1 MPLRFRI
8 YNNESMETI
17 KTSDYQALQI
27 YLRDACGILL
37 RDSARDLAQRRLR
50 PVLDGHHLVSVEDL
64 LERLDRPG
72 RSGLKEAVIDAI
84 TMSESRWFGEAS
96 VFAMLCDHVLPDLA
110 GRNPGKR
117 VAVWSAACTT
127 GQEPYSIA
135 MVASE
140 FRERNP
146 GSVGETR
153 VLATDT
159 SRSALEVA
167 RRAHYEIG
175 PDDTGVTPERKGRF
189 FRSVEKGGW
198 RVNPDIRALV
208 EFRELNLLQRTL
220 PGKFDVVV
228 CQNTL
233 VYYSAEKR
241 KAVLARFHAA
251 LNPGGYLIAGS
262 SELAGD
268 MPELYEPIECP
279 NGTAYRKK

>member
-1 MPLRFRI
+1 
-8 YNNESMETI
+8 METI

-37 RDSARDLAQRRLR
+37 RDAARGLAQRQLR
-50 PVLDGHHLVSVEDL
+50 SVLDNYQLASIEDL
-64 LERLDRPG
+64 LERLGKPG
-72 RSGLKEAVIDAI
+72 RSGLKEAVIDAV
-84 TMSESRWFGEAS
+84 TMSESRWFGETS
-96 VFAMLCDHVLPDLA
+96 VFALLAELVLPDIA
-110 GRNPGKR
+110 RRAPGKR
-117 VAVWSAACTT
+117 VSIWSAACTT

-135 MVASE
+135 MVVNE
-140 FRERNP
+140 FRDKNP
-146 GSVGETR
+146 GSVAGTR
-153 VLATDT
+153 ILATDT

-175 PDDTGVTPERKGRF
+175 PDEAGVTAERKERF
-189 FRSVEKGGW
+189 FRPVDKGVW
-198 RVNPDIRALV
+198 RVRPDIRSLV

-241 KAVLARFHAA
+241 KAILARFHAA
-251 LNPGGYLIAGS
+251 LNPGGYLIPGS
-262 SELAGD
+262 SELADD
-268 MPELYEPIECP
+268 MPELYEIIECP

>member
-1 MPLRFRI
+1 
-8 YNNESMETI
+8 METL
-17 KTSDYQALQI
+17 KTSDYQALQA

-37 RDSARDLAQRRLR
+37 RDSAENLARRRLR
-50 PVLDGHHLVSVEDL
+50 PVLDNHQLASIVDL

-84 TMSESRWFGEAS
+84 TMSESRWFVDAA
-96 VFAMLCDHVLPDLA
+96 VFSLLGDHVLPDIA
-110 GRNPGKR
+110 GRSPGKR
-117 VAVWSAACTT
+117 VAIWSAACST
-127 GQEPYSIA
+127 GQEPYSLA
-135 MVASE
+135 MAASE
-140 FRERNP
+140 FREQNP
-146 GSVGETR
+146 GSLGSIR
-153 VLATDT
+153 ILATDT

-167 RRAHYEIG
+167 RRAHYEVG
-175 PDDTGVTPERKGRF
+175 PDDTGVTSGRKERF

-198 RVNPDIRALV
+198 QVSPDIRALI

-228 CQNTL
+228 CQNVL

-241 KAVLARFHAA
+241 KAILARFHAA

-268 MPELYEPIECP
+268 VPELYEPIECP
-279 NGTAYRKK
+279 SGTAYRKK